1 MLGYRADQLLGVGLA
16 SLMHPGDTGGVNR
29 WVETLLAA
37 DAGFTA
43 RTEARLRRAD
53 GGWIRTE
60 IAGANR
66 LGDRAID
73 AIVLNVR
80 DIGSRKDLEEQLTLQ
95 SLRDSLTGLA
105 NRALFRD
112 RVVHAI
118 ERGRR
123 SAGTVA
129 LLLIDLDHFKLTNDA
144 VGHGLG
150 DELLVTV
157 AERLGGYIRPSDTL
171 ARLGGDEFALLIED
185 RIDEFAA
192 VALGERLIEAIRPAI
207 RLGSRDYSMTASVGI
222 AVIKAGVYG
231 AADADELLRDADL
244 AMYAAKAAGRDRCVL
259 FDPSMHAEVL
269 REAEQRADLE
279 LALAEEQFVVRYQPI
294 VDLPTLELIGVEA
307 LVRWEHPTRGLLGP
321 SEFIPLAESTG
332 LIVPLGRWV
341 LQQACAQAVAW
352 QQGRPNGKALRMSVN
367 LSARQFQY
375 AELVEDVSKILVGT
389 GIAPNSVVL
398 EITESLLMLDTEA
411 TVATLKQL
419 KALGVRL
426 AIDDFGTG
434 YSSLSYL
441 RRFPVDIIKIDRSF
455 VEGITTESEDA
466 TLTEAVVQIGR
477 SLRLQ
482 TVAEGIE
489 TQAQSSRLLALG
501 CDYGQGFLF
510 ARPVEAKEIEPML
523 VGGR

>member
-1 MLGYRADQLLGVGLA
+1 M
-16 SLMHPGDTGGVNR
+16 
-29 WVETLLAA
+29 
-37 DAGFTA
+37 
-43 RTEARLRRAD
+43 
-53 GGWIRTE
+53 
-60 IAGANR
+60 AGANR
-66 LGDRAID
+66 LGDRAVD
-73 AIVLNVR
+73 AIVLNIR
-80 DIGSRKDLEEQLTLQ
+80 DVGTRKDLEEQLTLQ
-95 SLRDSLTGLA
+95 ALRDSLTGLA

-112 RVVHAI
+112 RTTHAI

-144 VGHGLG
+144 VGHALG

-157 AERLGGYIRPSDTL
+157 AERIKAYVRPSDTL

-192 VALGERLIEAIRPAI
+192 VALGERLIEAVRPPI
-207 RLGSRDYSMTASVGI
+207 RLGSRDISMTASVGI

-231 AADADELLRDADL
+231 ATDADELLRDADL
-244 AMYAAKAAGRDRCVL
+244 AMYAAKSAGRDRCLL
-259 FDPSMHAEVL
+259 FDPAMHIEVL

-279 LALAEEQFVVRYQPI
+279 TALAQEQFVVQYQPI

-307 LVRWEHPTRGLLGP
+307 LVRWAHPTRGLVGP

-341 LQQACAQAVAW
+341 LQQACAQAVEW
-352 QQGRPNGKALRMSVN
+352 QRSRPNGKALRMSVN

-375 AELVEDVSKILVGT
+375 AGLVDDVAKILTET

-411 TVATLKQL
+411 TVATLQEL

-455 VEGITTESEDA
+455 VDGITTESEDA
-466 TLTEAVVQIGR
+466 ALTEAVVQLGR

-489 TQAQSSRLLALG
+489 TQEQSARLLALG

-523 VGGR
+523 TGTR